1 VLTMDQKNEIIK
13 KRETNINHDV
23 LKFEYNTDSSIKCK
37 LQAQEEELLNFAA
50 SFERSMKATSKHKN
64 L

>member
-1 VLTMDQKNEIIK
+1 MDQKNEIIK
-13 KRETNINHDV
+13 IRERNINHNL
-23 LKFEYNTDSSIKCK
+23 LKCEYNTDSSIKFK
-37 LQAQEEELLNFAA
+37 LQAQEDEPLHSAA